1 MIERTIIKNAMVNT
15 RIKEFLKENYK
26 KAQISFIDIQ
36 RTPLNTRVVVYCG
49 NPRAIIGR
57 GGRIIDK
64 LTKILE
70 KEFGLFKP
78 YVDVR
83 AVENPWLDAAVV
95 ARRIAEEIEKG
106 KKYRVVAQ
114 RFLRRIMEAG
124 AYGVEIRIS
133 GKLSGERA
141 RSEMFRAGYL
151 KKCGHPARENV
162 DHAQDYVVLKPGKIG
177 IKVSIMVSLP
187 EVSLLEKNIR
197 GESSTT
203 QTSSTYDYEEEDKEG
218 QGEMESS
225 SAEESTEGQEDTST
239 SPTENESSSDE
250 DKDMR
255 KETSERKS
263 ESLDEK
269 KE

>member
-1 MIERTIIKNAMVNT
+1 MIERTIIKNAMVNV
-15 RIKEFLKENYK
+15 RIKEFLRENYK

-57 GGRIIDK
+57 GGRIIEN
-64 LTKILE
+64 LTKMLE
-70 KEFGLFKP
+70 KDFGLFKP

-83 AVENPWLDAAVV
+83 PVENPWLDAAVV
-95 ARRIAEEIEKG
+95 ARRIAEEIERG
-106 KKYRVVAQ
+106 RKYRVVAQ

-124 AYGVEIRIS
+124 AYGAEIRIS

-141 RSEMFRAGYL
+141 RSEMFRAGYI

-162 DHAQDYVVLKPGKIG
+162 DSAQDFVVLKPGKIG

-197 GESSTT
+197 GESSAQPSGVVYEEYGDEEETKEDEDIAAT
-203 QTSSTYDYEEEDKEG
+203 NEEEDQENNAKGEIDEHKDNEG
-218 QGEMESS
+218 AGEEKQG
-225 SAEESTEGQEDTST
+225 
-239 SPTENESSSDE
+239 
-250 DKDMR
+250 
-255 KETSERKS
+255 
-263 ESLDEK
+263 
-269 KE
+269 